1 MVVRFFLE
9 PSEQSVILSEK
20 RTTARKGGLIIG
32 IVSYPV
38 TLLFLIGILSC
49 SCIANNSY
57 NRHITT
63 KKLSDPYLY
72 FSFQFTKI
80 FLQKSMQT
88 MTTTGMRKAILWR
101 TAFKSGVP
109 ESSMP
114 SSRSPDEPP
123 VSEISWSW
131 IRSTCDLDSLI
142 IWQAPRKPDDSSQS
156 GALK

>member
-20 RTTARKGGLIIG
+20 RTTAHKGGLIIG

-80 FLQKSMQT
+80 FLQKSMQS

-109 ESSMP
+109 ESSEVNL
-114 SSRSPDEPP
+114 SLQFLLQQAGGLHRKALF
-123 VSEISWSW
+123 VNAV
-131 IRSTCDLDSLI
+131 IRYH
-142 IWQAPRKPDDSSQS
+142 
-156 GALK
+156 